1 MKKLIKIIGVLVVIL
16 VVAVVGLMVA
26 AKILIT
32 PERVRQVVVPRA
44 EEQLNNR
51 QVTIGDVDVRLFSGI
66 VISDFKIGSLDDEE
80 DFVSAQSLV
89 LRYRIWPLLRRMVIV
104 DEIRLISPSIRVERY
119 ENGEFNFSDLLAVD
133 PSADDEDPAPVDSTE
148 DTPVEET
155 EGLPIGL
162 LVNEISISGGKL
174 VFMDRMVGREYQLT
188 DLSVALD
195 GVSPERPF
203 PFDVSAKINNAPVRL
218 AGTVNPLTQ
227 HVIATARIQD
237 LDVAPFMA
245 YAPEDFPGE
254 LSSMTISM
262 DIRAD
267 ATAEAVDSAGQISI
281 GGIDLLLHDMP
292 DAHVENGR
300 FSIDYDVAVDL
311 VSQNII
317 ISKAD
322 ADINGILLATAGSV
336 LSYGESPA
344 LDITARLPMIS
355 LADIVAAVPQKIVE
369 PVLEMRPSGRI
380 GADVHLKGSPEMPE
394 ELLQKAE
401 ITLEKVRA
409 EINNLAPEITGAINV
424 AKNNQ
429 GSGDPGE
436 YIFEVSAS
444 LNNAPVTL
452 DGTINPGT
460 RHVVAAANIKDLD
473 VTPFM
478 ALAPEDFPGKLGSM
492 KLNVDLRADAT
503 EQVVDSAGRI
513 FISEIDFL
521 PNDLPDARIENG
533 RVSLDYD
540 VGVDLVSENITISK
554 AEADINGILLSAKG
568 SILSFREAPQMD
580 IMALLPRISLSDI
593 VAAAPQNLVTPVL
606 EMRPAGNIS
615 AQFHLKGSPDKPE
628 AIVEKGEITLEK
640 AGVTINELTP
650 EVSGS
655 IRIIKDGAA
664 SDNLVIDLAGSPLR
678 LSLTAENLMG
688 EIKRIQHTLT
698 ADILD
703 IDRLLASLG
712 AEEQTPAPPPGDT
725 TGTPEEPGPFDLP
738 LDVKGDVRVAKAVF
752 KGLSIDNFDL
762 QYLLKDNVFTVN
774 HIRGNIAGGTIAG
787 KAEAKLDR
795 KPLSYTADISV
806 QGTQAEYLLNALFPA
821 AANSVYGTFF
831 LNADLKGEGTGW
843 GSISRS
849 LTSNA
854 DMNVTNG
861 RLTGSGLAGG
871 LSSFLGTESLEVLNF
886 DSLKGNMNLKDGKFD
901 LDSSLVSDDVRM
913 SPVGTIGLDGSV
925 NLSLDMRLSQNL
937 ASGIGGRDLVSALSR
952 GSDGWALI
960 PLKVGGTLWSPRF
973 EVDASAVADQLKER
987 GKEELQQQLQD
998 RVLDRLSPRESE
1010 KTDGETDTKERKP
1023 LEKEL
1028 KDTMRRIFD

>member
-1 MKKLIKIIGVLVVIL
+1 MRKFIKIIGVLVVIL
-16 VVAVVGLMVA
+16 VVAVVGLMIA

-32 PERVRQVVVPRA
+32 PERVRQVVVPLA

-66 VISDFKIGSLDDEE
+66 VISDFKIGSIDDEE

-104 DEIRLISPSIRVERY
+104 DEIKLISPSIRIERY
-119 ENGEFNFSDLLAVD
+119 ESGEFNFSDLLAAD
-133 PSADDEDPAPVDSTE
+133 PSADDEDPAMVESPE
-148 DTPVEET
+148 DTPVEES

-162 LVNEISISGGKL
+162 LVNDISISGGKL
-174 VFMDRMVGREYQLT
+174 VFMDQMAGREYQLT
-188 DLSVALD
+188 DFSVALN
-195 GVSPERPF
+195 GVSPEKQF
-203 PFDVSAKINNAPVRL
+203 PFDVSGKLNNAPVHL
-218 AGTVNPLTQ
+218 KGTVNPLTQ

-254 LSSMTISM
+254 LSSMKISV

-281 GGIDLLLHDMP
+281 GEIDLLLHDMP

-311 VSQNII
+311 VSQNIV

-322 ADINGILLATAGSV
+322 ADVNGILLSAAGSV
-336 LSYGESPA
+336 HSYGDSPL

-355 LADIVAAVPQKIVE
+355 LSDIVAAVPQKMVAS
-369 PVLEMRPSGRI
+369 VLEMRPSGRV

-394 ELLQKAE
+394 ELLQNAE

-436 YIFEVSAS
+436 YIFDISAN
-444 LNNAPVTL
+444 LNNAPLTL
-452 DGTINPGT
+452 EGTINPGT
-460 RHVVAAANIKDLD
+460 RHVVAAVNIKDLD

-478 ALAPEDFPGKLGSM
+478 ALAPEDFPGKLDSM

-503 EQVVDSAGRI
+503 EQAVDSSGRI
-513 FISEIDFL
+513 FISDIDFL
-521 PNDLPDARIENG
+521 PNDLPDAHIENG

-540 VGVDLVSENITISK
+540 VGVDLLSENILLTK
-554 AEADINGILLSAKG
+554 AETDINGILLSANG
-568 SILSFREAPQMD
+568 RILSFREAPQMD
-580 IMALLPRISLSDI
+580 IMALLPMISLSDI
-593 VAAAPQNLVTPVL
+593 VAAAPQKLVTPVL

-640 AGVTINELTP
+640 AGVTINELAP

-655 IRIIKDGAA
+655 IRITKDSAA
-664 SDNLVIDLAGSPLR
+664 SDNLVIDLAGSPLH
-678 LSLTAENLMG
+678 LNLTADNLMG
-688 EIKRIQHTLT
+688 EIKRVRHTLT
-698 ADILD
+698 AETLD
-703 IDRLLASLG
+703 IDKILAALG
-712 AEEQTPAPPPGDT
+712 AQETPAPPPGDT

-738 LDVKGDVRVAKAVF
+738 LDVKGDVRVAKAIY

-774 HIRGNIAGGTIAG
+774 HIRGDIAGGTIAG

-795 KPLSYTADISV
+795 KPLSYTADLSV

-821 AANSVYGTFF
+821 AANTVYGTFF

-854 DMNVTNG
+854 DVNVANG
-861 RLTGSGLAGG
+861 RLTGTGLAGG
-871 LSSFLGTESLEVLNF
+871 LSGFLGTESLEVLNF

-901 LDSSLVSDDVRM
+901 LDSRLVSDDVRM

-937 ASGIGGRDLVSALSR
+937 ASNIGGRDLVSALSR
-952 GSDGWALI
+952 SSDGWALI
-960 PLKVGGTLWSPRF
+960 PLKVGGTLWAPRF

-987 GKEELQQQLQD
+987 GKEELQQQFQD
-998 RVLDRLSPRESE
+998 RVLDRLTPRESE
-1010 KTDGETDTKERKP
+1010 KTDGETDARERKP